1 VGRKVAE
8 IKLNE
13 LHSDNLMAIYD
24 VVLDI
29 EQERQL
35 NPDRIA
41 IPIMRQIIRFRQLMP
56 ADSIGLRDKYC
67 ESRWKAIKFL
77 ERIGIVHDVN
87 PLEGN
92 HRWETYI
99 ELQPNLSEF
108 PKFLDA
114 VQAEYSRRSV
124 AKPAGRVEKA
134 EADAATKVFV
144 IHGRDLRLRDGM
156 FTFLRSISLEPIEW
170 IEAVALTG
178 KSAPYVG
185 EVLDAAFSKAQAI
198 VVMLTGDDEARL
210 RAQFRQEAEP
220 AHETDLTPQARP
232 NVLFEAGMA
241 MARNPERTVLVEFG
255 HLRPFSDIGG
265 RHTVRMDGS
274 TEKRQ
279 ELAARLQKAGCAVS
293 LVGTDWHTTGDLRP
307 S

>member
-1 VGRKVAE
+1 MAE

-13 LHSDNLMAIYD
+13 LHSDNLLAIYD
-24 VVLDI
+24 VLLDI

-35 NPDRIA
+35 NPDLIA
-41 IPIMRQIIRFRQLMP
+41 IPIMRQIIRFKQLMP

-67 ESRWKAIKFL
+67 ESRWKAVKFL
-77 ERIGIVHDVN
+77 ERVGVVHDVN

-92 HRWETYI
+92 HRWETHI
-99 ELQPNLSEF
+99 ELQPNSTEF
-108 PKFLDA
+108 PKFYEA
-114 VQAEYSRRSV
+114 VQTEYSRRAG
-124 AKPAGRVEKA
+124 AKPAGRVE
-134 EADAATKVFV
+134 EVMADAATKVFV

-170 IEAVALTG
+170 IEAVNLTG

-185 EVLDAAFSKAQAI
+185 EVLDAAFSKAQAV

-210 RAQFRQEAEP
+210 RAQFRKVGEP
-220 AHETDLTPQARP
+220 AHETELTPQARP

-265 RHTVRMDGS
+265 RHTVRMDNS

-279 ELAARLQKAGCAVS
+279 ELALRLQKAGCTVS
-293 LVGTDWHTTGDLRP
+293 LAGTDWHTAGDLKP
-307 S
+307 TP